1 MEQNNYLY
9 FKQYKIKKK
18 ILQKNFRNIKKVLK
32 SYMYIQKLEDGES
45 IKLILNKKDKNK
57 VMSYLID
64 ELTNVHRIYNR
75 ASIEYLMSL
84 DDEELKNVIEYL
96 DNMIITLMKECQQDI
111 VQMMKYKQQISEKI
125 K

>member
-9 FKQYKIKKK
+9 FGQYKIRKQ

-45 IKLILNKKDKNK
+45 IKFILNKEDKDKM
-57 VMSYLID
+57 MSYLID
-64 ELTNVHRIYNR
+64 ELTNVHRIHNR
-75 ASIEYLMSL
+75 VSVEYLMSL
-84 DDEELKNVIEYL
+84 DDEALKAVMEYL
-96 DNMIITLMKECQQDI
+96 DNMIVELMKECQQDI
-111 VQMMKYKQQISEKI
+111 VQMMKYKQQISQKT